1 MLKFL
6 IYEIY
11 LPVVMWKVLFCFN
24 FDLAYGL
31 LELIEAKFGAIFAI
45 NCLLKHSDSRLLI
58 SEDSDKL
65 AVKLLFDDCETLIDW
80 LNLLFHH
87 LSHFQI
93 DHKLIDFKNALPI
106 W

>member
-1 MLKFL
+1 MR
-6 IYEIY
+6 I
-11 LPVVMWKVLFCFN
+11 VLFYFN
-24 FDLAYGL
+24 FGLAYGL
-31 LELIEAKFGAIFAI
+31 LELIEAKFGAIFPVD
-45 NCLLKHSDSRLLI
+45 CLLKHSDSRLLI

-65 AVKLLFDDCETLIDW
+65 AVKLLFDYCETLIDW
-80 LNLLFHH
+80 LNLLFYH